1 MLLTGAALFNCGSL
15 STKTPAINTVAPEAV
30 VELSREDAAALGI
43 KSGDQT
49 MVTSDKGSLEV
60 KARVTPKQLPGTAF
74 IAYHFTQPA
83 VQELTAAAQPYTL
96 VKIEKQN

>member
-1 MLLTGAALFNCGSL
+1 MLLIGAALFHCGSL

-30 VELSREDAAALGI
+30 LELSREDAGALGI
-43 KSGDQT
+43 KSGDQAL
-49 MVTSDKGSLEV
+49 VTSDRGSLAI
-60 KARVTPKQLPGTAF
+60 KTRVTSKQLPGTAF